1 MKKIYVVIF
10 VFSLFSCWSNRGND
24 IRPAQQRLENYN
36 GSVAFTVAERILTT
50 PATILNLLNQL
61 DNVDYSSY
69 ELNNDEKQLFMDYFD
84 LLPLVHKYIIIEKV
98 IGIYFINDFARSGM
112 TEPVY
117 DDYGNLYTV
126 IFLNPEILY
135 QNLSEW
141 INYKDNSIF
150 EDNDSRISVIIECD
164 NTYQAIFCVLLHEAS
179 HVYDFI
185 NHVTP
190 PLSGETTSHTDFTN
204 DIWKNYYEPIERFD
218 FANRQNMVFYSSEEK
233 IRKEYALDMYTALS
247 HTPFSSLY
255 GSTTW
260 IEDFAESFT
269 WYYLNKYHDI
279 KYVTYIMEN
288 EITLLSYDPNENELV
303 KRRYGIFEKILE

>member
-1 MKKIYVVIF
+1 MKKIYVVILA
-10 VFSLFSCWSNRGND
+10 FSLFSCRSNRGND
-24 IRPAQQRLENYN
+24 IRPIQQRLENYN
-36 GSVAFTVAERILTT
+36 GSIAFPVEERILTT
-50 PATILNLLNQL
+50 PVTILNLLNQL

-69 ELNNDEKQLFMDYFD
+69 ELNTDEKQLFMDYFD
-84 LLPLVHKYIIIEKV
+84 MLPLVYKYIIIEKV

-117 DDYGNLYTV
+117 DDYGNMYTV

-135 QNLSEW
+135 QNLPEW

-150 EDNDSRISVIIECD
+150 EDNDSKISVIIECD
-164 NTYQAIFCVLLHEAS
+164 NTYQAIFCVLLHETC

-185 NHVTP
+185 NHVTS
-190 PLSGETTSHTDFTN
+190 PLSGETTLHTDFTN
-204 DIWKNYYEPIERFD
+204 GIWNDYNEPIERFD
-218 FANRQNMVFYSSEEK
+218 FANRQNMVFYDTGNK
-233 IRKEYALDMYTALS
+233 INKEYALDMYTALS

-279 KYVTYIMEN
+279 KYVTHIMEN

-303 KRRYGIFEKILE
+303 KRRYGIFEEILE